1 MKEFELKSKII
12 ECQLEDLND
21 NEHKLIEMAIEATG
35 RSYACYS
42 HFHVGAAI
50 ELANG
55 ELIIGC
61 NQENAAFPAGLCAER
76 TAIFAAGAN
85 YPDVPVV
92 CLAIAARG
100 TDGELTTS
108 PVSPCGICRQV
119 IIETETRFKHP
130 VRILLY
136 GKEKI
141 FVINGIRQLMPLS
154 FTEF

>member
-76 TAIFAAGAN
+76 TAIFAAGAK

-119 IIETETRFKHP
+119 IIETETRFKHS